1 MTSSH
6 NSASTEANI
15 TMRPS
20 TLVLVLD
27 AAPLNASTFMVP
39 VPLAILALAVP
50 DGLVAFPLTGKG
62 AEDAEALAVW

>member
-1 MTSSH
+1 
-6 NSASTEANI
+6 
-15 TMRPS
+15 MRPS